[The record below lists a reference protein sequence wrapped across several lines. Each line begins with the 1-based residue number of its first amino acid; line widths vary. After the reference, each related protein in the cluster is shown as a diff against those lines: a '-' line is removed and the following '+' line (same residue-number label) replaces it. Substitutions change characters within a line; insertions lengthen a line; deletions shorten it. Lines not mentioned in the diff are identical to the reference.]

1 MPKCTLRP
9 NGEQVE
15 VESGLNLLEA
25 LRAKDIYVKS
35 SCGGHATCSDCVIKI
50 VSGEDNLSPPPFEE
64 LKLLGNVFHITKER
78 LACQTC
84 ISGDV
89 TIDLSNHDKD
99 RDERNMRNKAGKFA
113 KKKPIVRKKDEA
125 AQIKEA
131 RSKEQEK
138 ESAAKDVENAKWEK
152 HWDKATEPNKPKR
165 LGGNKRPKTKK
176 Y

>member
-9 NGEQVE
+9 SGEQVE
-15 VESGLNLLEA
+15 VSEGLNLLEA
-25 LRAKDIYVKS
+25 LRAQDIYIKS
-35 SCGGHATCSDCVIKI
+35 SCGGHATCSDCVIKV
-50 VSGEDNLSPPPFEE
+50 VSGEDNLTPPPFDE

-89 TIDLSNHDKD
+89 TIDISNHDKD
-99 RDERNMRNKAGKFA
+99 RDEKSMRNKAGKFA

-125 AQIKEA
+125 EQIKVQKMQERDADQAQKEA
-131 RSKEQEK
+131 SDKEWQ
-138 ESAAKDVENAKWEK
+138 K
-152 HWDKATEPNKPKR
+152 HWDRPADPNKPKK
-165 LGGNKRPKTKK
+165 LGGNRRPKAKK